1 MKKTRG
7 LFVVIMVAM
16 GIVLINFNIVLGA
29 SESEVVINEFS
40 SYNTSGDWIE
50 LYNNGTSEILLDGW
64 SINDSASKIHAFTA
78 GDNISAEGYLV
89 VDVGSRLNR
98 DGDTITLLNGSE
110 NIDEVTYSSGAGE
123 APAPDEGNSTGR
135 YPNGVDTNNDTEDF
149 IVFNTPTPGAP
160 NTIPSVVSIADGS
173 APLDGSVTI
182 PLMVNNVMDLGAGTI
197 NVTYNSSV
205 VHVTN
210 VTSGTGNA
218 LTNVSANINNGT
230 NPGWVI
236 ISAWDSTE
244 YGKSG
249 DVIFANV
256 TYKAVGAVNDI
267 SPLNISVDN
276 LSDINYNDILY
287 TLTNGT
293 FTISSDETPP
303 IVTNASANPSIILN
317 DNGRARP
324 PGTNISILN
333 VTVHDTGSGVSNVT
347 VNLSAIGGSPVQPME
362 RILETDIWTVTTNAT
377 YGINL
382 THELVVNATD
392 KEGNSN
398 TSVAI
403 LLEVLKRGDVVR
415 DNKIDMIDALYIV
428 RYTLHFVPEP
438 SVLVS
443 DVVGAGGNPIGD
455 MKVNMKDA
463 LYIMRYINGFEL
475 EP

>member
-7 LFVVIMVAM
+7 LSVLVIMVEIGM
-16 GIVLINFNIVLGA
+16 LLINFNIVLGA
-29 SESEVVINEFS
+29 SVAHDVYIDTGYTGTYGTGIRIDNATTQKIPLEQNLTIGETYFVKYKVV
-40 SYNTSGDWIE
+40 
-50 LYNNGTSEILLDGW
+50 NNGTAGPEDVNIRVKVSNATGWGKELANYPKEININHYGNITWNTIGLAPGNYNITVNASIPEEGDW
-64 SINDSASKIHAFTA
+64 SNNERT
-78 GDNISAEGYLV
+78 
-89 VDVGSRLNR
+89 R
-98 DGDTITLLNGSE
+98 
-110 NIDEVTYSSGAGE
+110 EVTLVS
-123 APAPDEGNSTGR
+123 PP
-135 YPNGVDTNNDTEDF
+135 P
-149 IVFNTPTPGAP
+149 P
-160 NTIPSVVSIADGS
+160 VSIASIS
-173 APLDGSVTI
+173 APADGYVTA
-182 PLMVNNVMDLGAGTI
+182 PVMVNNVMNLGAGTV

-210 VTSGTGNA
+210 VTPGTGNA

-249 DVIFANV
+249 GVIFANIA
-256 TYKAVGAVNDI
+256 YKAVGAVNDI

-324 PGTNISILN
+324 PGTNITILN
-333 VTVHDTGSGVSNVT
+333 VTVYDTGSGVSNVT

-362 RILETDIWTVTTNAT
+362 CILETAIWTVTTNAT
-377 YGINL
+377 CGINL

-398 TSVAI
+398 TSVTI
-403 LLEVLKRGDVVR
+403 SLEVLKRGDVVR
-415 DNKIDMIDALYIV
+415 DNEIDMIDALYIV